1 MYMIKA
7 VLIDI
12 DNTLLDFCKS
22 ANKTIKMLF
31 DKKELTCT
39 DEVFSVFHEIND
51 GLWQRIERKELT
63 KPEMYKLRWKL
74 VLEAL
79 HIDYDSDLMEQEF
92 RSTLSG
98 VAEPVDNAYEMLEY
112 LSRKYKL
119 YAASN
124 SSYEHQIKRLTSSD
138 MLKYFEEIFVSE
150 KVGALKPAKEFF
162 DVCFSEIGDVNVDE
176 VVMIG
181 DSLTADIL
189 GGNEYGIKTIWF
201 NPNYLEIPEQPKP
214 DFTINSLLEVKNIL

>member
-1 MYMIKA
+1 MIKA

-22 ANKTIKMLF
+22 ADKTIKMLF
-31 DKKELTCT
+31 AEKGMTYNDN
-39 DEVFSVFHEIND
+39 VFPTFYEINE
-51 GLWQRIERKELT
+51 GLWKKIERKELT
-63 KPEMYKLRWKL
+63 KPELYTLRWKL

-79 HIDYDSDLMEQEF
+79 HIDYDSDVMEQDF
-92 RSTLSG
+92 RSMLSG
-98 VAEPVDNAYEMLEY
+98 VAEPVDNVYEMLDY
-112 LSRKYKL
+112 LKGKYKL

-138 MLKYFEEIFVSE
+138 MLKYFEDIFVSE

-162 DVCFSEIGDVNVDE
+162 DVCLNEIGNVSLDE
-176 VVMIG
+176 VIMIG

-201 NPNYLEIPEQPKP
+201 NPENLEIPENPKP
-214 DFTINSLLEVKNIL
+214 DYTINSLLDVKTIL